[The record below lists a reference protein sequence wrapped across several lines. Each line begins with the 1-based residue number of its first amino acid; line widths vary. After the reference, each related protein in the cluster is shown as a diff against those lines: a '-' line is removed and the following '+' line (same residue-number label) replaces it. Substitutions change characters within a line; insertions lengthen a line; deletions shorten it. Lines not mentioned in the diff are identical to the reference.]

1 MVEHVDTVKLP
12 NPELDGIALDL
23 PSVSDDTFVSVSIKF
38 YYTAEFAN
46 TTSDI
51 DGFLDQIIA
60 ETNQGF
66 ENSGINM
73 QVLIGFL
80 IC

>member
-1 MVEHVDTVKLP
+1 MVEHADTVKLP
-12 NPELDGIALDL
+12 NPELEIALDF